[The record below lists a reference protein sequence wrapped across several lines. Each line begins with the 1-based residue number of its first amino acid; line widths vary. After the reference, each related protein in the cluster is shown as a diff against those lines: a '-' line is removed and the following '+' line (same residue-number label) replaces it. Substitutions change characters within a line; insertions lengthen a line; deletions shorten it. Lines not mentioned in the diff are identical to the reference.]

1 MNLFRYFN
9 SVVSNGIWLTILGIG
24 SLMLGCLGFA
34 MAFPLSVLMTFW
46 LGVMVILR
54 GVLRLAMPFVGE
66 LPLGESTTESVVLG
80 GLFVSSGLVVAL
92 NPVEATFALTVLV
105 GVLLIGGGFLRGFF
119 AYTQESGSDFNL
131 PAVTSMV
138 SVILGSLILLQW
150 PFSGL
155 WVVGLFVACEL
166 VISGM
171 AAIVAGLRLGW
182 NAPGY

>member
-9 SVVSNGIWLTILGIG
+9 NVVSNGIWLTILGTF
-24 SLMLGCLGFA
+24 SLLLGCLGFV

-54 GVLRLAMPFVGE
+54 GVLKVCTPFVGE
-66 LPLGESTTESVVLG
+66 LALGESVSESVVMG
-80 GLFVSSGLVVAL
+80 CLFITAGTVVAL

-119 AYTQESGSDFNL
+119 AYTQEDGSDFNL
-131 PAVTSMV
+131 PAITSLI

-166 VISGM
+166 IISGM

-182 NAPGY
+182 NSPEY